1 MSSIINS
8 NQNISLTNKLDEN
21 EIIIEEKR
29 TSQNFII
36 GKKISN
42 LIDDLLLNNKSLS
55 IYSQKNKEQSKMV
68 FNCKKKPKIKIK
80 DYIKRIIQY
89 TGIENSSLIIA
100 LIYLDRICLNDIL
113 ITEYNIHRFLLMSLI
128 ISIKYNEDLIFDN
141 KYYSEVA
148 GVSIKEFNSLESEF
162 LTIINFDLYIPDEE
176 FCKYKFYLEKYTN

>member
-1 MSSIINS
+1 MINSIQETSIINK
-8 NQNISLTNKLDEN
+8 IDES

-29 TSQNFII
+29 TSKNYIL

-42 LIDDLLLNNKSLS
+42 LINDLLLNNKSLS

-68 FNCKKKPKIKIK
+68 FSCKKKPKIKIK
-80 DYIKRIIQY
+80 DYLKRIIQY
-89 TGIENSSLIIA
+89 TGIESSSLIIS

-113 ITEYNIHRFLLMSLI
+113 ITEYNIHRLVLTSLI
-128 ISIKYNEDLIFDN
+128 ISIKYNEDLIFEN

-148 GVSIKEFNSLESEF
+148 GVSIKEFNSLEREF

-176 FCKYKFYLEKYTN
+176 FFKYKFYLEKYTN